1 MPGCPTCGTARDSW
15 QKLRVHHRSA
25 HGESLPNR
33 ECERCGERFYCG
45 HPRKYCSEEC
55 RYESREI
62 DHSGANNPNYSGAK
76 ETTECE
82 QCGDAFDYY
91 PSEKAGRLCSDCV
104 DATEWQ
110 EPPALAGAANPNYD
124 GGKLRLVCDVCERR
138 FERYPSNVGD
148 GATLCSN
155 ECRAAWLS
163 DEYAGSG
170 HPNWNG
176 GPTGSYGPGWRQVRE
191 RALERDGYACVLC
204 GADSDDLGRSP
215 DVHHIVPVRRFL
227 ENPVTTVADAHTLD
241 NVVCLCPGCHRRA
254 EHGAASAAELR
265 HRTAVGHNPHTGST

>member
-1 MPGCPTCGTARDSW
+1 MPGCPTCGTAHDSW

-55 RYESREI
+55 RYESRKI
-62 DHSGANNPNYSGAK
+62 DHSGVNNPNYSGAK

-82 QCGDAFDYY
+82 QCGGTFDYY
-91 PSEKAGRLCSDCV
+91 PSEKAGRLCPDCV
-104 DATEWQ
+104 DATDWQ
-110 EPPALAGAANPNYD
+110 DPPSLTGEANPNYD
-124 GGKLRLVCDVCERR
+124 GGKLQLVCDVCECR

-155 ECRAAWLS
+155 ECRATWLS
-163 DEYAGSG
+163 DEYAGAG

-176 GPTGSYGPGWRQVRE
+176 GPTGSYGREWQQVRE
-191 RALERDGYACVLC
+191 RALERDDYACVLC
-204 GADSDDLGRSP
+204 GADRDDLGRNP

-227 ENPVTTVADAHTLD
+227 ETPVTTVADAHTLD
-241 NVVCLCPGCHRRA
+241 DVVCLCPACHRRA
-254 EHGAASAAELR
+254 EHDVASAAELR
-265 HRTAVGHNPHTGST
+265 HRAGVGQNYIGST